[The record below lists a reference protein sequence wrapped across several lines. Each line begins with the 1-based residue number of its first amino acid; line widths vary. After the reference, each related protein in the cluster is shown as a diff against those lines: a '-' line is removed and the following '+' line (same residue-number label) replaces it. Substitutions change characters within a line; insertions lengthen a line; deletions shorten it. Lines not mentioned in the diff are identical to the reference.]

1 MRTIQYFYNIVGIML
16 ITLILYTSCSGPT
29 IKPPPK
35 PDGNNP
41 TIVAPSGEQTVKPP
55 VEAATSSDKKL
66 DIVVAKTKEVQAK
79 LDTAP
84 APAQPFALTLKP
96 PMQEILVNAI
106 EAHQSNEQVLTLLN
120 AVASSVNNVQ
130 TTQTTQIKELLATVA
145 GLKEVITSRDKTIA
159 DRDAIISGFS
169 MKVWYAIA
177 ALGGFVL
184 VVGVGLWVKVFLYP
198 TPGQGIKQ
206 PLAVSGFGLA
216 LLALATV
223 LPAIL
228 KTATLAVI
236 VGIWVMVG
244 TALLAFLGWCIH
256 MFLEWRATHQ
266 RDEII
271 ETVQRAVVDPTT
283 GRPPAGFATIAEAVM
298 SPDTKAAVNAFQ
310 EANGFGQ
317 AVKQPV
323 K

>member
-1 MRTIQYFYNIVGIML
+1 MKQFLNLAGGFLFVCLLVVACM
-16 ITLILYTSCSGPT
+16 GPRP
-29 IKPPPK
+29 KPNPTPK
-35 PDGNNP
+35 PDGNNA
-41 TIVAPSGEQTVKPP
+41 TIVAPSGEQTIKPP
-55 VEAATSSDKKL
+55 VEAATSSDKRL
-66 DIVVAKTKEVQAK
+66 DIIVAKTKEVQAS
-79 LDTAP
+79 LDKAP
-84 APAQPFALTLKP
+84 VPAQPFALTLKP

-106 EAHQSNEQVLTLLN
+106 EAHQSNEQVLSLLN

-130 TTQTTQIKELLATVA
+130 TTQTTQIKELLAA
-145 GLKEVITSRDKTIA
+145 NASLKEDVTSRDKTIA
-159 DRDAIISGFS
+159 DRDAIIGGFA

-198 TPGQGIKQ
+198 IPGQGIKQ

-228 KTATLAVI
+228 KTATEAVI
-236 VGIWVMVG
+236 VGIWVVVG
-244 TALLAFLGWCIH
+244 AALLAFVGWCIH

-271 ETVQRAVVDPTT
+271 ETVQRAVVKSDT
-283 GRPPAGFATIAEAVM
+283 GRPPPEFTAIAEAVM
-298 SPDTKAAVNAFQ
+298 SPDTKAAINAFQ

-317 AVKQPV
+317 AIKVPK
-323 K
+323 